1 MIRNKTT
8 FEILVYHCV
17 AYDPQI
23 TATDF
28 YDSFNPE
35 TMEMAWTQGKAEP
48 FPTYFSIDKECKAVA
63 LTLEQAI
70 AEGYLELQPEE
81 KIVDNTVVHKSK
93 QELVD
98 EGLLELQP
106 EEKIVDGAIVRKSN
120 QELVDEGLLELQ
132 PEEKIV
138 DGAIVRKSNQKLV
151 DEGILRP
158 KNPLVMLIKRIK
170 FNSIQLL
177 I

>member
-17 AYDPQI
+17 AYDQI

-28 YDSFNPE
+28 YDSFNRNHGNGVDSGE
-35 TMEMAWTQGKAEP
+35 SRAISN
-48 FPTYFSIDKECKAVA
+48 YFSIDKEW
-63 LTLEQAI
+63 LLYLGQAI

-106 EEKIVDGAIVRKSN
+106 EEKIVDGA
-120 QELVDEGLLELQ
+120 LW
-132 PEEKIV
+132 
-138 DGAIVRKSNQKLV
+138 
-151 DEGILRP
+151 
-158 KNPLVMLIKRIK
+158 
-170 FNSIQLL
+170 
-177 I
+177 